1 MKKHN
6 LKRIM
11 IIGLI
16 VVIILI
22 IIPISI
28 RSIYETSQSKSDY
41 GYELIILRKIKED
54 GTVIEERKYKI
65 VGSESQ
71 LQ

>member
-1 MKKHN
+1 M
-6 LKRIM
+6 
-11 IIGLI
+11 
-16 VVIILI
+16 VIILI